1 MAVSNVIAFFIIL
14 TAAATLHAAGQKNV
28 IQSSAD
34 AAKALEPL
42 AGRLAS
48 LLFALGIVG
57 TGMLAVPV
65 LAGSAAYAVSELF
78 HWRAS
83 LEDNARRAPKFYSV
97 LTAATLVGVGLNLVG
112 IDPMRALFWSA
123 VVNGI
128 VAVPLMFLVM
138 FLSSNPAIVH
148 QFSLPRYLRIAGW
161 IATVVM
167 LLASLLFLASVLWR
181 HAGDTAFSFCGY
193 SKAII
198 ASGEVN
204 DLR

>member
-1 MAVSNVIAFFIIL
+1 
-14 TAAATLHAAGQKNV
+14 
-28 IQSSAD
+28 
-34 AAKALEPL
+34 
-42 AGRLAS
+42 
-48 LLFALGIVG
+48 
-57 TGMLAVPV
+57 MLAVPV

-138 FLSSNPAIVH
+138 FMSSNPTIVK
-148 QFSLPRYLRIAGW
+148 QFSLPRYLRITGW

-167 LLASLLFLASVLWR
+167 LLASLLFLASVLRR
-181 HAGDTAFSFCGY
+181 HTGDTAFSFSGY
-193 SKAII
+193 SKAVI

-204 DLR
+204 D